1 MTKLTPEMLLFEV
14 ACLLSRHGIPASSD
28 NPTHAV
34 HAATL
39 LLRSLGVPVDAPEP
53 AAITATATLPAVVDE
68 PPATGDPRPGWNLHL
83 PAELPPVRPVGPPRF
98 SRGAASVEA
107 HRVLRLAPP
116 DGRSS

>member
-39 LLRSLGVPVDAPEP
+39 LLRSLGVPVDAPEQV
-53 AAITATATLPAVVDE
+53 ALSATATMPAVIDE
-68 PPATGDPRPGWNLHL
+68 PPATGDPRPGWNLPATAL
-83 PAELPPVRPVGPPRF
+83 PAIPPLPTRF
-98 SRGAASVEA
+98 TRGAASVEA

-116 DGRSS
+116 SAP

>member
-1 MTKLTPEMLLFEV
+1 MTRLTPEMLLFEV

-53 AAITATATLPAVVDE
+53 AAITATATMPAVRDE
-68 PPATGDPRPGWNLHL
+68 PAATGDPRPGWNLPRL
-83 PAELPPVRPVGPPRF
+83 DVPAVPPTRF
-98 SRGAASVEA
+98 ARGAASIEQ

-116 DGRSS
+116 EGRSS

>member
-39 LLRSLGVPVDAPEP
+39 LLRSLGVPVDAPEQVALK
-53 AAITATATLPAVVDE
+53 AAPE
-68 PPATGDPRPGWNLHL
+68 PLATGDPRPGWNLS
-83 PAELPPVRPVGPPRF
+83 LPPDLLNGARVVPRDPATPTRF
-98 SRGAASVEA
+98 ARGAASVES

-116 DGRSS
+116 EGHSS